1 MKNYL
6 YILCAFLLAFAGCTK
21 DADVEPIAPAP
32 DENAQVVLTGFS
44 GRGTRTGFGG
54 AEDGAV
60 PFLWSADDYIWA
72 RNTRSEAIAEGGSQ
86 ATFIFESIA
95 TADTYDVFY
104 NLTGPAAATALIP
117 AEQTQQA
124 AGELNLG
131 QNGDFGYAKAQN
143 GTFTLE
149 HATSYVWFDTYS
161 SDVTSNLLSITL
173 SVSGGQTIAGEAA
186 FADGKLG
193 DCKGSSSV
201 TLSFGEEGVALPS
214 QSNDTDVFAAMV
226 LYPADLS
233 TATVSIVYKFAD
245 GSVYLQTKSGKTL
258 TPGHTLRLSTQIA
271 KSDCKSSGAFFMTEA
286 GVAEELP
293 TEPIGYLKVVTLGES
308 TLSAEELTS
317 IAGNLA
323 NGAVIDLGEATF
335 ATTEFP
341 MDFTRK
347 TNLQEIALPRN
358 IQTFTPSTYNS
369 GAFYGCENLT
379 RVTFPEGLTAIG
391 QNCFRNCAKL
401 ESIELPSSVRT
412 LDIYA
417 FYGCK
422 LLTSVVIPEG
432 VEAIPRFLF
441 DSCTALTDVTLP
453 STLKSIGAEAF
464 EATGLEEITIPES
477 VTTIESSVF
486 KNCKSLERIQFP
498 DALTAIPANLCNAC
512 SALTTINMPSKL
524 ETVGNDAFYNCG
536 KLQDVTFPETLK
548 SLDERSFGGCSAF
561 TRIIIDIPAIANY
574 AFWNCANVT
583 SIDLGEKV
591 TSIGRNAFISAS
603 NLQTITCRAE
613 NAPSLGNSAFGS
625 AGSKVEG
632 AKILYV
638 PAASYDAYETR
649 NLAGICAAGHQ
660 RPATDGRHLLSC
672 FARGR
677 LGSDPARDIHRT
689 VCAHRRRQCSPYR
702 QPVQYR
708 HHQNLGTVR
717 SRDT

>member
-1 MKNYL
+1 M
-6 YILCAFLLAFAGCTK
+6 
-21 DADVEPIAPAP
+21 
-32 DENAQVVLTGFS
+32 
-44 GRGTRTGFGG
+44 
-54 AEDGAV
+54 
-60 PFLWSADDYIWA
+60 
-72 RNTRSEAIAEGGSQ
+72 
-86 ATFIFESIA
+86 
-95 TADTYDVFY
+95 
-104 NLTGPAAATALIP
+104 
-117 AEQTQQA
+117 
-124 AGELNLG
+124 
-131 QNGDFGYAKAQN
+131 
-143 GTFTLE
+143 
-149 HATSYVWFDTYS
+149 
-161 SDVTSNLLSITL
+161 
-173 SVSGGQTIAGEAA
+173 
-186 FADGKLG
+186 
-193 DCKGSSSV
+193 
-201 TLSFGEEGVALPS
+201 
-214 QSNDTDVFAAMV
+214 
-226 LYPADLS
+226 
-233 TATVSIVYKFAD
+233 
-245 GSVYLQTKSGKTL
+245 
-258 TPGHTLRLSTQIA
+258 
-271 KSDCKSSGAFFMTEA
+271 
-286 GVAEELP
+286 
-293 TEPIGYLKVVTLGES
+293 
-308 TLSAEELTS
+308 
-317 IAGNLA
+317 
-323 NGAVIDLGEATF
+323 
-335 ATTEFP
+335 
-341 MDFTRK
+341 
-347 TNLQEIALPRN
+347 
-358 IQTFTPSTYNS
+358 
-369 GAFYGCENLT
+369 
-379 RVTFPEGLTAIG
+379 
-391 QNCFRNCAKL
+391 
-401 ESIELPSSVRT
+401 RT

-638 PAASYDAYETR
+638 PAASYDTYETAWTDVTSQGYALQDI
-649 NLAGICAAGHQ
+649 NDQQH
-660 RPATDGRHLLSC
+660 DGRHLLSC
-672 FARGR
+672 FARDR

-689 VCAHRRRQCSPYR
+689 VCAHRRRRCSPYR

-717 SRDT
+717 SRDTRSEHGEIRSHGVPDRIGRQRQTGHDQILREYGIDRSRSLQRLYGPDQGDRSDRCRNHRRKHVRRMYSAGIPHPAVEC